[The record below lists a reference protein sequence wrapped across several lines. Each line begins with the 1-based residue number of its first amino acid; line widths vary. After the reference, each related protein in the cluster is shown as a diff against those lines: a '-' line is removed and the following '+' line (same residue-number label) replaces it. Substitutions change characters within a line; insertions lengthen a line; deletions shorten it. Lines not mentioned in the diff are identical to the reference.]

1 MNRPVMSQPTIRMVL
16 LLLLLTNI
24 GFFAYHRLLSGTDEA
39 AAQIAALQ
47 ISPEKIVPVAV
58 EAVSSVAA
66 APASIPAS
74 TPASI
79 PVAPAVMPPVPAPVS
94 VPAPTSCAE
103 WGLFAGSEVA
113 RADAALAALGLPA
126 GTTQRRVTEVDGYWV
141 HMAPLKTKGE
151 VDRKVGELKALG
163 VAEFFVVTDAG
174 PWRNAVSLGLF
185 KNEDAAK
192 SELERLRALGVRSA
206 MVTRRERF
214 LKQVAFVVSDPAA
227 VTIARLTELR
237 KDFPAAEIKTGSCP
251 VGALAKS

>member
-1 MNRPVMSQPTIRMVL
+1 MSQPSTRILL

-24 GFFAYHRLLSGTDEA
+24 GFFAYHRLLSGTDGA
-39 AAQIAALQ
+39 AAQIRALQ
-47 ISPEKIVPVAV
+47 TSPEKIVPVAT

-66 APASIPAS
+66 SPASAS
-74 TPASI
+74 ASAAVPI
-79 PVAPAVMPPVPAPVS
+79 PVAPA
-94 VPAPTSCAE
+94 APTSCAE

-126 GTTQRRVTEVDGYWV
+126 GSTQRRVTEVDGYWV

-163 VAEFFVVTDAG
+163 VADFFVVTEAG

-206 MVTRRERF
+206 IVTRRERF
-214 LKQVAFVVSDPAA
+214 LKQQTFVVSDPAA
-227 VTIARLTELR
+227 ATLARLTELQ
-237 KDFPAAEIKTGSCP
+237 KEFPATEIKTGACP
-251 VGALAKS
+251 PAKS

>member
-1 MNRPVMSQPTIRMVL
+1 MNRPVMNQSTIRIL
-16 LLLLLTNI
+16 LLLLLLANL
-24 GFFAYHRLLSGTDEA
+24 GFFAYQRVLGGTDEA

-66 APASIPAS
+66 APVSAATPVPDAPAAVSPLPAS
-74 TPASI
+74 
-79 PVAPAVMPPVPAPVS
+79 
-94 VPAPTSCAE
+94 APTSCAE

-151 VDRKVGELKALG
+151 LDRKVGELKALG
-163 VAEFFVVTDAG
+163 VAEFFVVAEAG

-214 LKQVAFVVSDPAA
+214 LKQVAFVLSNPAA
-227 VTIARLTELR
+227 ATMARLAELQ

-251 VGALAKS
+251 VSTLTKS

>member
-1 MNRPVMSQPTIRMVL
+1 MSQPSTRILL

-39 AAQIAALQ
+39 AAQIKALQ
-47 ISPEKIVPVAV
+47 TNPEKIVPVAT
-58 EAVSSVAA
+58 EAVSSVATS
-66 APASIPAS
+66 PASAS
-74 TPASI
+74 ISSSAAVPI
-79 PVAPAVMPPVPAPVS
+79 PVAPAAPA
-94 VPAPTSCAE
+94 SCAE

-126 GTTQRRVTEVDGYWV
+126 GSTQRRVTEVDGYWV

-206 MVTRRERF
+206 IVTRRERF
-214 LKQVAFVVSDPAA
+214 LKQVTFVLSDPAA
-227 VTIARLTELR
+227 PTLARLAALQ
-237 KDFPAAEIKTGSCP
+237 KDFPATEIKTGACP
-251 VGALAKS
+251 ISGPAKL

>member
-1 MNRPVMSQPTIRMVL
+1 MNRPTMIQSTTRIL
-16 LLLLLTNI
+16 LLLLLLANL
-24 GFFAYHRLLSGTDEA
+24 GFFAYQRVLGGTDEA
-39 AAQIAALQ
+39 AAQITALQ
-47 ISPEKIVPVAV
+47 ISPEKILPVAV
-58 EAVSSVAA
+58 EAVSSVAPA
-66 APASIPAS
+66 AVSAATPVPVVPVAVSPPPASAPA
-74 TPASI
+74 
-79 PVAPAVMPPVPAPVS
+79 
-94 VPAPTSCAE
+94 SCAE

-163 VAEFFVVTDAG
+163 VAEFFVVAEAG

-214 LKQVAFVVSDPAA
+214 LKQVAFVVSDPTAA
-227 VTIARLTELR
+227 TLARLAELQ
-237 KDFPAAEIKTGSCP
+237 KDFPATEIKTGGCP
-251 VGALAKS
+251 INAPVKS